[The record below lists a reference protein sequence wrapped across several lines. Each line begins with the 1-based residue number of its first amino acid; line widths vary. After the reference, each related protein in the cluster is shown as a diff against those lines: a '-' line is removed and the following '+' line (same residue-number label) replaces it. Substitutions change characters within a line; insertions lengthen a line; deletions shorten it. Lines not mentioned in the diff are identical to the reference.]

1 MSTFPVPRTNKN
13 LPLLLGESA
22 AIVSLRREIE
32 AAARTDAKVLVLGET
47 GSGKEVVARLI
58 HDQSARASR
67 AFVAVNCSGI
77 PETLLESEL
86 FGHTRGSFTGAYR
99 DKPGLVRQ
107 ADRGTLFLDELGE
120 MSLRMQAV
128 LLRFAETGEIQ
139 TIGVDGV
146 TGRSDVRLITA
157 TNRNLRE
164 RIEAGVFREDL
175 YFRLNI
181 IQIHVPPLRERAEDV
196 ILLLRHY
203 LRRAAETHRLH
214 YPELTP
220 DAEQLLIAYPWPGNV
235 RELKNLAERLV
246 VREWE
251 RPIAAEDLP
260 TEIRG
265 LARDDID
272 GVGARRQ
279 ESRHENVAS
288 SPRRPERSS
297 STADRLWERLIAG
310 ESFWTVVHQ
319 PFKAHELTRD
329 DLAALI
335 HRGLEH
341 TRGSYRALLGVF
353 GLPPTD
359 YKRFHAF
366 LYQQNCNLPVGPYR
380 TARAAMRR
388 QDRPSSAYAGRLIAA
403 FDIHDPQRAA
413 AMLQALGGLIT
424 PRRESVS
431 IPRRSPTTR
440 SRTSTLAPTLA

>member
-1 MSTFPVPRTNKN
+1 MVNSAFQPDDVA
-13 LPLLLGESA
+13 LIGESP
-22 AIVSLRREIE
+22 AILAIS
-32 AAARTDAKVLVLGET
+32 GET
-47 GSGKEVVARLI
+47 GVGKEVVARLV
-58 HDQSARASR
+58 HQTGARR
-67 AFVAVNCSGI
+67 PRRFVAVNCSGI
-77 PETLLESEL
+77 PETLLEPEL

-164 RIEAGVFREDL
+164 RIDAGVFREDL

-196 ILLLRHY
+196 LLLLQHY
-203 LRRAAETHRLH
+203 LRRASETHRLH
-214 YPELTP
+214 CPELTT
-220 DAEQLLIAYPWPGNV
+220 DAEQLLVAYAWPGNV
-235 RELKNLAERLV
+235 RELKNLTERLV
-246 VREWE
+246 VREWD
-251 RPIAAEDLP
+251 RAITAEDLP
-260 TEIRG
+260 VEIRG
-265 LARDDID
+265 RREAASIIPN
-272 GVGARRQ
+272 VAFAQEPNAPAARR
-279 ESRHENVAS
+279 V
-288 SPRRPERSS
+288 ERGSG
-297 STADRLWERLIAG
+297 TADRLWERLIAG

-380 TARAAMRR
+380 TARATMRR
-388 QDRPSSAYAGRLIAA
+388 QDRPASVY
-403 FDIHDPQRAA
+403 
-413 AMLQALGGLIT
+413 T
-424 PRRESVS
+424 P
-431 IPRRSPTTR
+431 
-440 SRTSTLAPTLA
+440 AC

>member
-1 MSTFPVPRTNKN
+1 M
-13 LPLLLGESA
+13 
-22 AIVSLRREIE
+22 
-32 AAARTDAKVLVLGET
+32 
-47 GSGKEVVARLI
+47 
-58 HDQSARASR
+58 SR

-203 LRRAAETHRLH
+203 LRRASETHRLH
-214 YPELTP
+214 CPELTP
-220 DAEQLLIAYPWPGNV
+220 EAEQLLMVYPWPGNV

-251 RPIAAEDLP
+251 RPIAPEDLP

-265 LARDDID
+265 WRETTSTVAARHPLKAW
-272 GVGARRQ
+272 VTRPWPPA
-279 ESRHENVAS
+279 HVA
-288 SPRRPERSS
+288 P
-297 STADRLWERLIAG
+297 
-310 ESFWTVVHQ
+310 
-319 PFKAHELTRD
+319 
-329 DLAALI
+329 
-335 HRGLEH
+335 
-341 TRGSYRALLGVF
+341 
-353 GLPPTD
+353 
-359 YKRFHAF
+359 
-366 LYQQNCNLPVGPYR
+366 
-380 TARAAMRR
+380 
-388 QDRPSSAYAGRLIAA
+388 IAA
-403 FDIHDPQRAA
+403 PA
-413 AMLQALGGLIT
+413 
-424 PRRESVS
+424 PRIDCGS
-431 IPRRSPTTR
+431 
-440 SRTSTLAPTLA
+440 A

>member
-1 MSTFPVPRTNKN
+1 MNKN
-13 LPLLLGESA
+13 LPVLLGESA

-47 GSGKEVVARLI
+47 GAGKEVVARLI
-58 HDQSARASR
+58 HEHSSRASR
-67 AFVAVNCSGI
+67 SFVAVNCSGI

-86 FGHTRGSFTGAYR
+86 FGHARGSFTGAYR

-146 TGRSDVRLITA
+146 TGRSDVRLVTA

-164 RIEAGVFREDL
+164 RIDAGVFREDL

-196 ILLLRHY
+196 LLLLQHY
-203 LRRAAETHRLH
+203 LRRASETHRLH
-214 YPELTP
+214 CPELTS
-220 DAEQLLIAYPWPGNV
+220 DAEQLLVAYAWPGNV
-235 RELKNLAERLV
+235 RELKNLTERLV
-246 VREWE
+246 VREWD
-251 RPIAAEDLP
+251 RPITADDLP
-260 TEIRG
+260 VEIRG
-265 LARDDID
+265 RREVTSTVSNVVFAQEPNAPA
-272 GVGARRQ
+272 ARR
-279 ESRHENVAS
+279 V
-288 SPRRPERSS
+288 ERGSG
-297 STADRLWERLIAG
+297 TADRLWERLIAG

-380 TARAAMRR
+380 TVRATMRR
-388 QDRPSSAYAGRLIAA
+388 QDRPTSAY
-403 FDIHDPQRAA
+403 
-413 AMLQALGGLIT
+413 T
-424 PRRESVS
+424 P
-431 IPRRSPTTR
+431 
-440 SRTSTLAPTLA
+440 AC

>member
-1 MSTFPVPRTNKN
+1 MNKN
-13 LPLLLGESA
+13 LPVLLGESA

-47 GSGKEVVARLI
+47 GAGKEVVARLI
-58 HDQSARASR
+58 HEQSTRAARS
-67 AFVAVNCSGI
+67 FVAVNCSGI

-86 FGHTRGSFTGAYR
+86 FGHARGSFTGAYR

-164 RIEAGVFREDL
+164 RIDAGLFREDL

-196 ILLLRHY
+196 LLLLQHY
-203 LRRAAETHRLH
+203 LRRASETHRLH
-214 YPELTP
+214 YPDLTA
-220 DAEQLLIAYPWPGNV
+220 DAEQLLVAYSWPGNV
-235 RELKNLAERLV
+235 RELKNLTERLV
-246 VREWE
+246 VREWD
-251 RPIAAEDLP
+251 RPITAEDLP
-260 TEIRG
+260 IEIRG
-265 LARDDID
+265 
-272 GVGARRQ
+272 RR
-279 ESRHENVAS
+279 ETVPTVSVPSVAFTPEANAP
-288 SPRRPERSS
+288 SPRRLDRGSG
-297 STADRLWERLIAG
+297 TADRLWERLIAG

-380 TARAAMRR
+380 TVRASMRR
-388 QDRPSSAYAGRLIAA
+388 QDRPASAY
-403 FDIHDPQRAA
+403 
-413 AMLQALGGLIT
+413 T
-424 PRRESVS
+424 P
-431 IPRRSPTTR
+431 
-440 SRTSTLAPTLA
+440 AC

>member
-1 MSTFPVPRTNKN
+1 MRFQRNCVISCPTFRDFTVDLSRSKKADLFPARYLRFGELSEMSTFPVPRANRN
-13 LPLLLGESA
+13 LPLLLGEST
-22 AIVSLRREIE
+22 AILSLRREIE

-58 HDQSARASR
+58 HEQSARASR

-86 FGHTRGSFTGAYR
+86 FGHARGSFTGAYR

-146 TGRSDVRLITA
+146 TGRSDVRLVTA

-164 RIEAGVFREDL
+164 RIDAGVFREDL

-196 ILLLRHY
+196 LLLLQHY
-203 LRRAAETHRLH
+203 LRRASETHRLRC
-214 YPELTP
+214 PELTP
-220 DAEQLLIAYPWPGNV
+220 DAEQLLVAYSWPGNV
-235 RELKNLAERLV
+235 RELKNLTERLV
-246 VREWE
+246 VREWD
-251 RPIAAEDLP
+251 RPITAEDLP
-260 TEIRG
+260 IEIRG
-265 LARDDID
+265 RREAASIIPN
-272 GVGARRQ
+272 VAFAQEPNAPAARR
-279 ESRHENVAS
+279 V
-288 SPRRPERSS
+288 ERGSG
-297 STADRLWERLIAG
+297 TADRLWERLIAG

-388 QDRPSSAYAGRLIAA
+388 QDRPSSAYVAG
-403 FDIHDPQRAA
+403 
-413 AMLQALGGLIT
+413 
-424 PRRESVS
+424 
-431 IPRRSPTTR
+431 
-440 SRTSTLAPTLA
+440 

>member
-1 MSTFPVPRTNKN
+1 MSSFSVPRINKN
-13 LPLLLGESA
+13 LPVLLGESP
-22 AIVSLRREIE
+22 AIVALRREIE

-47 GSGKEVVARLI
+47 GAGKEVVARLI
-58 HDQSARASR
+58 HEHSSRVAR

-86 FGHTRGSFTGAYR
+86 FGHARGSFTGAYR

-164 RIEAGVFREDL
+164 RIDAGVFREDL

-196 ILLLRHY
+196 LLLLQHY
-203 LRRAAETHRLH
+203 LRRAADTHRLH
-214 YPELTP
+214 CPELTA
-220 DAEQLLIAYPWPGNV
+220 DAEQLLVAYGWPGNV

-246 VREWE
+246 VREWD
-251 RPIAAEDLP
+251 RAITADDLP
-260 TEIRG
+260 IEIRG
-265 LARDDID
+265 GRETAPT
-272 GVGARRQ
+272 V
-279 ESRHENVAS
+279 SVPNVSFVPDQNAS
-288 SPRRPERSS
+288 APRRIDRGSG
-297 STADRLWERLIAG
+297 TADRLWERLIAG

-380 TARAAMRR
+380 TGDTRAKTA
-388 QDRPSSAYAGRLIAA
+388 AGY
-403 FDIHDPQRAA
+403 
-413 AMLQALGGLIT
+413 
-424 PRRESVS
+424 
-431 IPRRSPTTR
+431 PTA
-440 SRTSTLAPTLA
+440 S

>member
-1 MSTFPVPRTNKN
+1 MSSFPVPRMNKN
-13 LPLLLGESA
+13 LPVLLGESA

-47 GSGKEVVARLI
+47 GAGKEVVARLI
-58 HDQSARASR
+58 HEQSARAARS
-67 AFVAVNCSGI
+67 FVAVNCSGI

-86 FGHTRGSFTGAYR
+86 FGHARGSFTGAYR

-164 RIEAGVFREDL
+164 RIDAGLFREDL

-181 IQIHVPPLRERAEDV
+181 IQIHVPPLRERSEDV
-196 ILLLRHY
+196 LLLLQHY
-203 LRRAAETHRLH
+203 LRRASETHRLH
-214 YPELTP
+214 CPDLTP
-220 DAEQLLIAYPWPGNV
+220 DAEQLLVAYSWPGNV
-235 RELKNLAERLV
+235 RELKNLTERLV
-246 VREWE
+246 VREWD
-251 RPIAAEDLP
+251 RPITAEDLP
-260 TEIRG
+260 IEIRG
-265 LARDDID
+265 
-272 GVGARRQ
+272 RRETAPTVSVPSVAFTP
-279 ESRHENVAS
+279 ESNAP
-288 SPRRPERSS
+288 SPRRLDRGSG
-297 STADRLWERLIAG
+297 TADRLWERLIAG

-380 TARAAMRR
+380 TVRASMRR
-388 QDRPSSAYAGRLIAA
+388 QDRPASAY
-403 FDIHDPQRAA
+403 
-413 AMLQALGGLIT
+413 T
-424 PRRESVS
+424 P
-431 IPRRSPTTR
+431 
-440 SRTSTLAPTLA
+440 AC

>member
-1 MSTFPVPRTNKN
+1 MSSFSVPRINKN
-13 LPLLLGESA
+13 LPVLLGESP
-22 AIVSLRREIE
+22 AIVALRREIE

-47 GSGKEVVARLI
+47 GAGKEVVARLI
-58 HDQSARASR
+58 HEHSSRVAR

-86 FGHTRGSFTGAYR
+86 FGHARGSFTGAYR

-164 RIEAGVFREDL
+164 RIDAGVFREDL

-196 ILLLRHY
+196 LLLLQHY
-203 LRRAAETHRLH
+203 LRRAADTHRLH
-214 YPELTP
+214 CPELTA
-220 DAEQLLIAYPWPGNV
+220 DAEQLLVAYGWPGNV

-246 VREWE
+246 VREWD
-251 RPIAAEDLP
+251 RAITADDLP
-260 TEIRG
+260 IEIRG
-265 LARDDID
+265 GRETAPT
-272 GVGARRQ
+272 V
-279 ESRHENVAS
+279 SVPNVSFVPDQNATA
-288 SPRRPERSS
+288 PRRIDRGSG
-297 STADRLWERLIAG
+297 TADRLWERLIAG

-380 TARAAMRR
+380 TARASMRR
-388 QDRPSSAYAGRLIAA
+388 QDRPSSAY
-403 FDIHDPQRAA
+403 
-413 AMLQALGGLIT
+413 T
-424 PRRESVS
+424 P
-431 IPRRSPTTR
+431 
-440 SRTSTLAPTLA
+440 AC

>member
-1 MSTFPVPRTNKN
+1 MNKN
-13 LPLLLGESA
+13 LPVLLGESA

-47 GSGKEVVARLI
+47 GAGKEVVARLI
-58 HDQSARASR
+58 HDMSSR
-67 AFVAVNCSGI
+67 AARSFVAVNCSGI

-164 RIEAGVFREDL
+164 RIDAGLFREDL

-196 ILLLRHY
+196 LLLLQHY
-203 LRRAAETHRLH
+203 LRRASETHRLH
-214 YPELTP
+214 CPELTP
-220 DAEQLLIAYPWPGNV
+220 DAEQLLVAYAWPGNV
-235 RELKNLAERLV
+235 RELKNLTERLV
-246 VREWE
+246 VREWD
-251 RPIAAEDLP
+251 RPITAEDLP
-260 TEIRG
+260 IEIRG
-265 LARDDID
+265 RRDAAQAMS
-272 GVGARRQ
+272 VPSVAFAQ
-279 ESRHENVAS
+279 EPNAP
-288 SPRRPERSS
+288 SPRRVDRGSG
-297 STADRLWERLIAG
+297 TADRLWERLIAG

-380 TARAAMRR
+380 TVRASMRR
-388 QDRPSSAYAGRLIAA
+388 QDRPASAY
-403 FDIHDPQRAA
+403 
-413 AMLQALGGLIT
+413 T
-424 PRRESVS
+424 P
-431 IPRRSPTTR
+431 
-440 SRTSTLAPTLA
+440 AC